1 MSNYKLP
8 PRQKMINLLY
18 VILIAML
25 AINISGEVLDG
36 FATANQDM
44 KKNVETLKVYNG
56 VLEKQLAACGNMD
69 AVQKAAQL
77 KKELLVIDEN
87 IMHLEDTIQIVA
99 QEGSFTKGMNVDDD
113 LNAVEAI
120 MLHQQNASELKVA
133 VEAFRKKC
141 LQLTFD
147 ETSRKMIGSLLNTDA
162 DEKGKS
168 WEERHFAN
176 LPVIGCKMM
185 MSKIQKDLWL
195 AFNETL
201 RCVNERV
208 KGNDSLMPRQEVRPV
223 LDNNLL
229 EALVAHLEN
238 RNMHGQTVKNKD
250 GHMKMLVMTENQAPL
265 FANYENLISVT
276 ALSESPTN
284 LEVSLSNGSIRKEG
298 SNYIAVPDGKE
309 QTAVLTVKSGGKV
322 LARYEYKVMPLPTPV
337 PSLMY
342 IASSG
347 RQREY
352 RSNVPLSQKEIQS
365 ISRIKLNMEGGVNTQ
380 ETVTGFD
387 LMLIKGQ
394 NQTVRMAHSN
404 GAELTPEMKQIL
416 TKTMKGDKLIFT
428 NISVKGKHTPV
439 RQTVSVNVIPM

>member
-1 MSNYKLP
+1 
-8 PRQKMINLLY
+8 
-18 VILIAML
+18 
-25 AINISGEVLDG
+25 
-36 FATANQDM
+36 
-44 KKNVETLKVYNG
+44 
-56 VLEKQLAACGNMD
+56 MD

-87 IMHLEDTIQIVA
+87 IMHLEDTIQVVA

-309 QTAVLTVKSGGKV
+309 QTAVLTVKSGGKCW
-322 LARYEYKVMPLPTPV
+322 L
-337 PSLMY
+337 
-342 IASSG
+342 
-347 RQREY
+347 
-352 RSNVPLSQKEIQS
+352 
-365 ISRIKLNMEGGVNTQ
+365 
-380 ETVTGFD
+380 D
-387 LMLIKGQ
+387 
-394 NQTVRMAHSN
+394 
-404 GAELTPEMKQIL
+404 
-416 TKTMKGDKLIFT
+416 T
-428 NISVKGKHTPV
+428 NIKSCRCLLLFLHLC
-439 RQTVSVNVIPM
+439 I